1 MADEEK
7 TEKRILADKSVTETL
22 MRAIEN
28 ADGMKHVIVLY
39 ETQHD
44 NKASSG
50 GIYTQDEM
58 TLAQIN
64 WLLDMGKH
72 WLWGE

>member
-7 TEKRILADKSVTETL
+7 IEKRILGDKSVTDTL

-44 NKASSG
+44 NKTASG

-64 WLLDMGKH
+64 
-72 WLWGE
+72 

>member
-7 TEKRILADKSVTETL
+7 TEKRILGGKSVTDTL
-22 MRAIEN
+22 MSAMEN
-28 ADGMKHVIVLY
+28 AERMKHVIVLY

-44 NKASSG
+44 NKRASG
-50 GIYTQDEM
+50 GIYTQDDM

>member
-1 MADEEK
+1 MADEEIAG
-7 TEKRILADKSVTETL
+7 KRIFGGKSVTETL
-22 MRAIEN
+22 MRAMEN
-28 ADGMKHVIVLY
+28 TEGMKHVIVLY

-44 NKASSG
+44 NKTASG
-50 GIYTQDEM
+50 GIYTQEEM